1 MLKTIGLL
9 SILPMLSFAF
19 FIPFP
24 VSVSVQQENKENN
37 NTVIFESKN
46 FQVNN
51 NEEKICPFIEF
62 VDKELCNTTTKDITI
77 NMKEDFNKLNLE
89 LDPKDLCPLLD
100 LVDKSFCKSSK
111 NLKTN
116 TNDTNDTNDTTEK
129 EKIDPK
135 DLCPLLELIETKICS

>member
-24 VSVSVQQENKENN
+24 VSVYVQQENN

-116 TNDTNDTNDTTEK
+116 TNDTNDTTEK